1 MKAMPEENTYKDW
14 MNRDIQPLTLQN
26 YMGAAEQEAAE
37 SEESQ
42 RSNERRLK
50 MLQRQGFVPEGM
62 IRGAQNAGM
71 SPTTA
76 GMLGAAGAGAIVLA
90 AYGLSK
96 YKLTKMREE
105 GEIP

>member
-1 MKAMPEENTYKDW
+1 MPQKILIADDDVE
-14 MNRDIQPLTLQN
+14 TL
-26 YMGAAEQEAAE
+26 
-37 SEESQ
+37 
-42 RSNERRLK
+42 RLIGL